1 MCQNIENGDLYE
13 DVLASF
19 KDQFDKPR
27 DMHRIYLN
35 NQLKIGPVKPTKS
48 SLMACATTIKSSRD
62 GLIRLKQMDVHSIFT
77 TIAEEFL
84 PEKVKNRWEELTVD
98 SKTVPPV
105 GDLIAFI
112 RQRAAM
118 PQYADKTPA
127 STPSSERKPFKQ
139 QPPRHKGSVHVAA
152 SQPTQTPS
160 QQPEQPSPKPSVNGR
175 VQSNKSKGQPFPPCR
190 YTCPGCSEAHY
201 AREKSVAQRKEY
213 VRTQS
218 LCSNCLKPGH
228 SQADCRSRYSCQLC
242 EGSHNTLL
250 HTPEQ
255 GSSNPPPA
263 SGTVNFTSSNSST
276 NSFHHNELMMTC
288 EALATGPTGKS
299 MPVRALLDSL
309 ADVSSV
315 TTQVANHLNLKHL
328 DATVAVSTFGS
339 LNEKVCQ
346 AANFT
351 LSSFHKKDWSL
362 QVSAVIIDKITD
374 DHPKQDAS
382 LVREMTAVKGLTP
395 ADSQFHKPGR
405 IDVLLGADVLPYIQT
420 TSGPKA
426 PSLQWRPCL
435 AMPSWEPTSLL
446 ILVHQSRPLSKW

>member
-1 MCQNIENGDLYE
+1 MCQNIENGDPYE

-62 GLIRLKQMDVHSIFT
+62 GLIRLKEMDVHSIFT
-77 TIAEEFL
+77 TIAEEFHQ
-84 PEKVKNRWEELTVD
+84 EKVKNRWEELTMD

-175 VQSNKSKGQPFPPCR
+175 VQSNKSRGQPFPPCR

-201 AREKSVAQRKEY
+201 AYACRLFREKSVAQRKEY

-276 NSFHHNELMMTC
+276 SSFHHNKLMMTC

-299 MPVRALLDSL
+299 MPVRALLDSG

-315 TTQVANHLNLKHL
+315 TTQVANYLNLKHL
-328 DATVAVSTFGS
+328 DATVAYPLLAASTRRSVKQLTSPSPVSTRRTGAS
-339 LNEKVCQ
+339 RCQ
-346 AANFT
+346 
-351 LSSFHKKDWSL
+351 L
-362 QVSAVIIDKITD
+362 
-374 DHPKQDAS
+374 
-382 LVREMTAVKGLTP
+382 
-395 ADSQFHKPGR
+395 
-405 IDVLLGADVLPYIQT
+405 
-420 TSGPKA
+420 
-426 PSLQWRPCL
+426 
-435 AMPSWEPTSLL
+435 
-446 ILVHQSRPLSKW
+446 